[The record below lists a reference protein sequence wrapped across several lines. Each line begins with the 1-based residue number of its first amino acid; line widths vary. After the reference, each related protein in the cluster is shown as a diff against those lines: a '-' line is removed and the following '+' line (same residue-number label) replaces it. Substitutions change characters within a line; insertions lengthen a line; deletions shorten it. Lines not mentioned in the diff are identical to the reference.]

1 MRDRRTDRLLDLCI
15 YRPHNNTHTHT
26 QDGSLNPD
34 RKKVVWS
41 QKVSPQN
48 RDKRAVEERKRKMLD
63 MRKCVF

>member
-1 MRDRRTDRLLDLCI
+1 M
-15 YRPHNNTHTHT
+15 
-26 QDGSLNPD
+26 
-34 RKKVVWS
+34 VWS